1 MKISVIIPTWN
12 EGDRIRALIKFIF
25 DHGRESIA
33 DVIISDGGSDDN
45 TVESAI
51 ETQAIVLKKQ
61 ERSRAIQMNA
71 GARMATGDIL
81 YFIHAD
87 VKLID
92 SFANDIIN
100 SVRSGSHAGCYRY
113 VFDSTN
119 AMLRINS
126 YCTRFDGIM
135 CRGGDQTL
143 FVLRSVFVDM
153 NGFNPFYS
161 IMEDYDFII
170 RLRKRYRFKIIPKS
184 IMVSARKYETNSWLR
199 VQLANLCVF
208 IMFFA
213 GQKPEKMKSFYASAL
228 HYR

>member
-12 EGDRIRALIKFIF
+12 EGDRIGALIKFIF

-45 TVESAI
+45 TVQSAS
-51 ETQAIVLKKQ
+51 ETRAIVLRKQ
-61 ERSRAIQMNA
+61 ERSRASQMNA
-71 GARMATGDIL
+71 GARIATGDIL

-100 SVRSGSHAGCYRY
+100 SVRSGYHAGCYRY

-119 AMLRINS
+119 TMLRINS

-184 IMVSARKYETNSWLR
+184 ILVSARKYETNSWLR

-213 GQKPEKMKSFYASAL
+213 GQTPEKMKSFYASAL